1 MNLEPVINAKFKKF
15 REQMELNKIPD
26 GVAFE
31 QYVNFSIIK
40 SHQPDAF
47 NGDSE
52 LFNKINI
59 GGFEDM
65 GIDGIGIKINGIFI
79 RDLDEAKDLVS
90 KFPRLE
96 IEFIFIQSKY
106 KSNFDKGEFNNFVDG
121 VREFLAEKQ
130 RQPHS
135 DEIKDL
141 IRIKDYLISDKAVFK
156 WEDNPSIR
164 LYYVVM
170 GKWHDSKHQLA
181 LAEQLKED
189 IGRLNTYKEP
199 FVHFIDLLGFKS
211 ILDSN
216 DNNFEVVLNSIDTMP
231 LTSVEGVDNSCFLMC
246 YASELNKLLTTNE
259 GIIRKSLFDDNVR
272 DFQGDNNINSEIS
285 TTILNE
291 PEKFALL
298 NNGVTI
304 VCEKYIPSN
313 RQITIKNPQ
322 IVNGCQTSHVIF
334 NNSSDS
340 GNLDKVPLIIKVIS
354 TENNEIINQIV
365 RGTNRQNIVMDEAF
379 ETTKPFHKELE
390 EFINALSPEYERF
403 FYERR
408 SKQYDHNPSINQF
421 EKLNFRIIIHA
432 FVSMYLNQPNLS
444 HRHESKLLDTFG
456 NILFRD
462 YQSKLPYF
470 TSSLAFYKIEK
481 FFRKKKLDKRFYT
494 FKYHLLMIF
503 REIIAGTSPN
513 VNSERVVDEHSQLV
527 LDVLKDETKS
537 LNNFNS
543 AIEEFK
549 KTRDIWTRKMGRSIH
564 GIKDNKEFT
573 NLLLTELRKNNQSV
587 SDTVEDKD
595 YLYKGVIKKIIKDR
609 YGKYC
614 GFIDRKPN
622 NIFFHSSSAK
632 GMNLY
637 GSEGKLV
644 SYKVSTN
651 PKSGQ
656 LLATDVEFANQNAG

>member
-1 MNLEPVINAKFKKF
+1 MNLEPIINSKFKKF
-15 REQMELNKIPD
+15 REHMELLKIAD
-26 GVAFE
+26 GIAFE
-31 QYVNFSIIK
+31 QYVNFSILK
-40 SHQPDAF
+40 SHQPEAF

-52 LFNKINI
+52 LFNKVNI
-59 GGFEDM
+59 GGTLDM
-65 GIDGIGIKINGIFI
+65 GIDGIAIKLNDIII
-79 RDLDEAKDLVS
+79 RDINEAKDLVS
-90 KFPRLE
+90 KFPRIS

-121 VREFLAEKQ
+121 VRDFLSEKQ
-130 RQPHS
+130 RIPHS
-135 DEIKDL
+135 DEIKEL
-141 IRIKDYLISDKAVFK
+141 ICIKQYLLSENVVYK
-156 WEDNPSIR
+156 WADNPKVR

-189 IGRLNTYKEP
+189 ISHLNTYSEP
-199 FVHFIDLLGFKS
+199 IIHFIDLTGFKS

-231 LTSVEGVDNSCFLMC
+231 LTSVNGVENSCVLMC
-246 YASELNKLLTTNE
+246 TANELNKLLRTNE

-272 DFQGDNNINSEIS
+272 DFQGDNNINSEIDK
-285 TTILNE
+285 TILTE

-298 NNGVTI
+298 NNGITI
-304 VCEKYIPSN
+304 VCEKYTPSN

-334 NNSSDS
+334 KHSESNEI
-340 GNLDKVPLIIKVIS
+340 LEKVPLIIKVIS
-354 TENNEIINQIV
+354 TQNQDITNQIV
-365 RGTNRQNIVMDEAF
+365 RGTNRQNIVLDEAF

-403 FYERR
+403 YYERR
-408 SKQYDHNPSINQF
+408 SKQYDHNPSISQF
-421 EKLNFRIIIHA
+421 EKLNLRIIIHA
-432 FVSMYLNQPNLS
+432 FVSMYLNHPHLS

-456 NILFRD
+456 NILFKD
-462 YQSKLPYF
+462 FQTKLPYF

-481 FFRKKKLDKRFYT
+481 LFRKQKLTKEYYT

-503 REIIAGTSPN
+503 RELIAGASPSLN
-513 VNSERVVDEHSQLV
+513 NEQIADEHSSLV
-527 LDVLKDETKS
+527 LRVLKDDNRTFEY
-537 LNNFNS
+537 FNES
-543 AIEEFK
+543 IGVFEKARELWAK
-549 KTRDIWTRKMGRSIH
+549 DLKRNIH

-573 NLLLTELRKNNQSV
+573 DLLIKILRDTNTV
-587 SDTVEDKD
+587 STDLVDDPD
-595 YLYKGVIKKIIKDR
+595 YIYRGRIVKIIKDR
-609 YGKYC
+609 FGKYC
-614 GFIDRKPN
+614 GFIERRPD

-632 GMNLY
+632 GLDLFNA
-637 GSEGKLV
+637 EGKVV

-656 LLATDVEFANQNAG
+656 LLAIDVE